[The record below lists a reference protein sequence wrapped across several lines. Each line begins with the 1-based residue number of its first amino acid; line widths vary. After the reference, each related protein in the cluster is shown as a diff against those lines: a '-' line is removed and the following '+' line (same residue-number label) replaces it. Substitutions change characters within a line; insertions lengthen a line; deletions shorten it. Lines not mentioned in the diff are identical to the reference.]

1 MADWSNRQDR
11 PAHDH
16 RRDQQADVT
25 VGNDSDALLHD
36 VAGRVGIAVL
46 NRPAVLNVIDM
57 DLIKA
62 LTRRLEIWRKDPA
75 IAAVFVR
82 GTGKRAFCAG
92 GDVRAVYA
100 HRGDDAFMDE
110 VYRVE
115 YLLDDAI
122 ARYPKPY
129 VVLMSGI
136 VMGGGCGISIHGS
149 HRIVTETTLLAMP
162 ECRIGL
168 FPDIGASFFL
178 ARCPGRLGLYLG
190 LTGARVGAADALY
203 LGLADYFIP
212 TNRLSQIISAIND
225 VQTASDALGALAIVR
240 ETAPLSVL
248 KKDIDAVFALTSV
261 RDIVAALASSPA
273 TWAREAYAS
282 MNKACPLSLELTFR
296 SIQEAETKTLRECLI
311 SDFRIAQRL
320 MKRNDYFEGVR
331 ARIIDKDDKARWTH
345 DGVAAVNP
353 AEIEACFSPLGDLE
367 LRFEEHRAHLAS
379 DMHGTDGSPALSL
392 RGDGGA

>member
-1 MADWSNRQDR
+1 LI
-11 PAHDH
+11 
-16 RRDQQADVT
+16 
-25 VGNDSDALLHD
+25 VGNDSDTLLHD
-36 VAGRVGIAVL
+36 VVGRVGVAVL

-62 LTRRLEIWRKDPA
+62 LTHRLEIWRKDPA

-82 GTGKRAFCAG
+82 GTGERAFCAG

-100 HRGDDAFMDE
+100 HRGNDAFMDE

-136 VMGGGCGISIHGS
+136 VMGGGCGISVHGS
-149 HRIVTETTLLAMP
+149 HRVVTETTLLAMP

-178 ARCPGRLGLYLG
+178 ARCPGRLGLYLA
-190 LTGARVGAADALY
+190 LTGAPVGAADALY

-212 TNRLSQIISAIND
+212 TSRLSQIIPAIND
-225 VQTASDALGALAIVR
+225 DAQAAGDILSALAIVPD
-240 ETAPLSVL
+240 TAPLSVL
-248 KKDIDAVFALTSV
+248 RKDIDAAFALTSV

-273 TWAREAYAS
+273 VWAREAHAS
-282 MNKACPLSLELTFR
+282 INKACPVSLELTFR
-296 SIQEAETKTLRECLI
+296 SIWEAETKTLRECLI

-345 DGVAAVNP
+345 DSVAAVHP
-353 AEIEACFSPLGDLE
+353 AEIEACFAPLGDRE
-367 LRFEEHRAHLAS
+367 LRFEEDRSHLAS
-379 DMHGTDGSPALSL
+379 DVHGRGGSPALS
-392 RGDGGA
+392 RRREGRT

>member
-1 MADWSNRQDR
+1 LI
-11 PAHDH
+11 
-16 RRDQQADVT
+16 
-25 VGNDSDALLHD
+25 VGNDSDTLLHD
-36 VAGRVGIAVL
+36 VVGRVGVAVL

-57 DLIKA
+57 GLIKA

-82 GTGKRAFCAG
+82 GTGERAFCAG

-100 HRGDDAFMDE
+100 HRGNDAFMDE

-129 VVLMSGI
+129 VALMSGI
-136 VMGGGCGISIHGS
+136 VMGGGCGISVHGS
-149 HRIVTETTLLAMP
+149 HRVVTETTLLAMP

-178 ARCPGRLGLYLG
+178 ARCPGRLGLYLA
-190 LTGARVGAADALY
+190 LTGAPVGAADALY

-212 TNRLSQIISAIND
+212 TSRLSQIIPAIND
-225 VQTASDALGALAIVR
+225 DAQAAGDVLSALAIVPD
-240 ETAPLSVL
+240 TAPLSVL
-248 KKDIDAVFALTSV
+248 RKDIDAAFALTSV

-273 TWAREAYAS
+273 VWAREAHAS
-282 MNKACPLSLELTFR
+282 INKACPVSLELTFR
-296 SIQEAETKTLRECLI
+296 SIREAETKTLRECLI

-345 DGVAAVNP
+345 DSVAAVNP
-353 AEIEACFSPLGDLE
+353 AEIEACFAPLGDRE
-367 LRFEEHRAHLAS
+367 LRFEEDRSHLAS
-379 DMHGTDGSPALSL
+379 DVHGTGGSPALS
-392 RGDGGA
+392 RRREGRT